1 MKMKFNFKPD
11 FRTEIPVYEQ
21 IKKYI
26 VEGVSNGEM
35 KGGTPLPSI
44 NKLKQ
49 SLGIASGTV
58 YRAYE
63 ELRLQGVLVSQQ
75 GKGYFIAEKELML
88 KPKVFLLFD
97 RMNAYKEILYE
108 SFLEGLEKKADVS
121 VFFHHYDFHRFEQL
135 IRDNKG
141 RYTHFVVMP
150 HLYENPIKVLKLL
163 PTERLI
169 LIDANV
175 EGILNGSGVYQDFET
190 DIYTGLKSGVDW
202 ISRYKKIRLSLSSSR
217 FQYVP
222 EGCIAGFKRFCTD
235 SGLDGSVLPNLAED
249 ILKHNELYIVFSD
262 AELIMALKY
271 MRRARLK
278 PGKDIG
284 IISYDDTPMKEIL
297 EGGIAALSTDF
308 RQMGLTAAAMV
319 LGNCSGR
326 VHNPFNLIVRPSMIR
341 EI

>member
-1 MKMKFNFKPD
+1 MRLKFNFKPD
-11 FRTEIPVYEQ
+11 FRSEIPVYEQ
-21 IKKYI
+21 IKNYI
-26 VEGVSNGEM
+26 VERVSNGEM

-44 NKLKQ
+44 NKLRQ
-49 SLGIASGTV
+49 THNIAAGTV

-63 ELRLQGVLVSQQ
+63 ELRLQGILVSHQ
-75 GKGYFIAEKELML
+75 GKGYYIAENELML

-108 SFLEGLEKKADVS
+108 SFLEGLEHQADVS

-150 HLYENPIKVLKLL
+150 HLHENPTKVLKLL
-163 PTERLI
+163 PPERLI

-175 EGILNGSGVYQDFET
+175 EGILNVSGVYQDFET
-190 DIYTGLKSGVDW
+190 DIYAGLKSGVDW
-202 ISRYKKIRLSLSSSR
+202 ISRYKKIWLSLSSSR
-217 FQYVP
+217 FQFVP

-235 SGLDGSVLPNLAED
+235 SGLDGSVVPNLAEES
-249 ILKHNELYIVFSD
+249 LKQNELYIVFSD

-271 MRRARLK
+271 MRQAQLK

-308 RQMGLTAAAMV
+308 RQMGLTAAGMV
-319 LGNCSGR
+319 LGTQEGL
-326 VHNPFNLIVRPSMIR
+326 VHNPFSLIVRASMMR
-341 EI
+341 K